1 MLYFRC
7 SKYGIYFSALHKV
20 KPKSS
25 GNLNRLMNQFIHKV
39 IQCFLEP
46 IKHFQ
51 QFSKIIPAGNIL
63 FPINVFCSFFEEII
77 LHFFKLLCSTFHI
90 LFLFV
95 FFFFYI
101 LCIYISCSLMYNSSQ
116 GTIYSSLKGSLIT
129 ALEKLDE
136 RK

>member
-95 FFFFYI
+95 CFFLHTLYLYFMLFDVQFQPRHHLFI
-101 LCIYISCSLMYNSSQ
+101 IEGFINNCFGKI
-116 GTIYSSLKGSLIT
+116 
-129 ALEKLDE
+129 
-136 RK
+136 R